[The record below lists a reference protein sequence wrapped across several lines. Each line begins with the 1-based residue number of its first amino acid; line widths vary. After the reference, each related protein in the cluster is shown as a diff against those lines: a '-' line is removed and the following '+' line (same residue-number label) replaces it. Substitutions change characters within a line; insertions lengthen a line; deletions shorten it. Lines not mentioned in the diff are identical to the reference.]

1 MQAERL
7 KQRVLPAL
15 LHPVLDLKAKRLP
28 QRVLPQGMHLK
39 AERLPHLLHRMTQQ
53 AHVIGLCLKAEW
65 FPNRM
70 NLKTESS
77 LLVKAERLPQRVQR
91 VHKG

>member
-28 QRVLPQGMHLK
+28 QRVLPPLLHPLLHLK
-39 AERLPHLLHRMTQQ
+39 AERLR
-53 AHVIGLCLKAEW
+53 
-65 FPNRM
+65 
-70 NLKTESS
+70 
-77 LLVKAERLPQRVQR
+77 QRVVWQGPRR
-91 VHKG
+91 VYTWWWVSVWRATWVCCVS

>member
-28 QRVLPQGMHLK
+28 QRVLPQRVHLK
-39 AERLPHLLHRMTQQ
+39 AERLPQLLLT
-53 AHVIGLCLKAEW
+53 
-65 FPNRM
+65 
-70 NLKTESS
+70 
-77 LLVKAERLPQRVQR
+77 
-91 VHKG
+91 